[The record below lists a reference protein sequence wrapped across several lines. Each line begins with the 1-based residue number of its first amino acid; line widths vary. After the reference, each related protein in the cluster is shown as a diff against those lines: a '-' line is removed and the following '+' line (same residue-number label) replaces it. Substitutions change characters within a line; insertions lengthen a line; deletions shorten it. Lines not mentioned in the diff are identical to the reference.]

1 MGDENPQICAFNVDN
16 VYGGGNEAYL
26 SGSSEI
32 ILNCIE
38 GLDEIYGGSRMADI
52 DDDVNLHILSGTFGK
67 VFGGNEESGA
77 ISGSITVT
85 IEESGCL
92 PIKIGELYGG
102 GNRAPYSVYGYE
114 VDEFDQVIRD
124 AYGRPVL
131 KTSGTKLYNDPVINI
146 VSATEIGSVFGG
158 GLGSTAVI
166 HGSPEININMVEG
179 TLNGVYRYVESNSNP
194 ENKPYDST
202 LPEYIGPT
210 LELGKIG
217 YVYGGGNQAPVYGN
231 TVVYI
236 ATETGKNA
244 YILNNVYGGGNQ
256 ADVSGTTTVTVGN
269 Q

>member
-1 MGDENPQICAFNVDN
+1 LGDENPQICAFNVDN

-114 VDEFDQVIRD
+114 VDGSGKVLRD
-124 AYGRPVL
+124 AYGKPVL
-131 KTSGTKLYNDPVINI
+131 KTSGAKLYADPVINI
-146 VSATEIGSVFGG
+146 ISATEIGSVFGG
-158 GLGSTAVI
+158 GLGRAAVI
-166 HGSPEININMVEG
+166 YGSPEININMVEG
-179 TLNGVYRYVESNSNP
+179 TLNGVYRYVEGSSQP
-194 ENKPYDST
+194 GNKPYDPDQ
-202 LPEYIGPT
+202 PEYIGSN

-217 YVYGGGNQAPVYGN
+217 NVYGGGNEAAVYGN
-231 TVVYI
+231 TTVNV
-236 ATETGKNA
+236 ATETGKSA
-244 YILNNVYGGGNQ
+244 YIINNVYGGGNQ
-256 ADVSGTTTVTVGN
+256 ANVSGTTKVTIGE
-269 Q
+269 